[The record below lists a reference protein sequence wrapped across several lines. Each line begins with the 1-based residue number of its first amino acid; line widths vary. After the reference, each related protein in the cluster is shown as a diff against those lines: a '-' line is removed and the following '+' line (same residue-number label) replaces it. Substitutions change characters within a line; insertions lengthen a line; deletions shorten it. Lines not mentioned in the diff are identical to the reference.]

1 MPQPPPISRKIL
13 KNLAKMSHSYQMT
26 PPHHPQENFERY
38 GKREIMHSNRWTRL
52 PVSSPN
58 ITIISMLEYAI
69 TMLCEIYKNNFLSFN
84 NVPYI
89 NSTIISC
96 YEKNCLPIFNINAIK
111 CGPNL
116 FFQSFLLFYLDYY
129 SVSFPIYSLRS
140 FQTVAIPLKVR
151 LSPSKKNDLFTSC

>member
-1 MPQPPPISRKIL
+1 
-13 KNLAKMSHSYQMT
+13 MT

-38 GKREIMHSNRWTRL
+38 GKREIMPSNRWTRL
-52 PVSSPN
+52 PVSPPN

-96 YEKNCLPIFNINAIK
+96 YEKNCLPLFNINAIK